1 MKLKPNA
8 HIDLTGHLGSLK
20 SSLTPACKLF
30 ESTPPLYHLPHRSSP
45 GEFILR
51 LFILW
56 IITTAAVVAIIAAQ

>member
-30 ESTPPLYHLPHRSSP
+30 ESTPPLYQLTHRPHPAASFFP
-45 GEFILR
+45 LTLAAIL
-51 LFILW
+51 LW
-56 IITTAAVVAIIAAQ
+56 TAIIAYYLS